1 MDNNNAND
9 AGTQGN
15 GFKDKVEEPIGE
27 PIGKEK
33 TFADKAEDLFQ
44 DAVIKV
50 KGSET
55 FGSVLSFIKKAEDF
69 IEEKADEFQSGE
81 MGAKIE
87 GLKDQ
92 TEAHADEIMRKVKE
106 AGQKIGDRFE
116 DTLDAIKGKKDQPKN
131 EDGSGI

>member
-1 MDNNNAND
+1 MDNNNTND
-9 AGTQGN
+9 ANAQAN
-15 GFKDKVEEPIGE
+15 GISDKAQE

-33 TFADKAEDLFQ
+33 TLADKAEDLIQ
-44 DAVIKV
+44 EAVFKV

-81 MGAKIE
+81 LGAKIE

-92 TEAHADEIMRKVKE
+92 TEAQADEIMMKVKE
-106 AGQKIGDRFE
+106 ASQKIGDRVE
-116 DTLDAIKGKKDQPKN
+116 DAIDALKGKKDQQKN
-131 EDGSGI
+131 ENGSGI